1 MVVLGSTILTVEM
14 GAILSTLVEAHQYLS
29 NKGCREV
36 GFIRVSENPLISEGV
51 LRLITGIRILGFR
64 GRGR

>member
-1 MVVLGSTILTVEM
+1 DKSKSLLRETGGGISLFVVVLGSTILTVEM

-36 GFIRVSENPLISEGV
+36 GFIR
-51 LRLITGIRILGFR
+51 
-64 GRGR
+64 